1 MRGELLWAE
10 AGPEAYRITPAYAGR
25 TSRRS
30 VLSWR
35 RSDHPRVCGEN
46 SASEI
51 SAMLWPGSPP
61 RMRGELNERLRRAVG
76 VGITPA
82 YAGRTHAAT
91 SWATR
96 TSDHPRVCGENRGD
110 AWGKP
115 FIKGSPPRMR
125 GERPRG
131 SARRP
136 DRRITPAYA
145 GRTCSCRRSTPTLW
159 DHPRVCGENPY
170 SIATK
175 TFAGGSP
182 PRMRGEHAGQGAGCG
197 AGGITPAYAGRTWVG
212 EQGPE
217 LVKDHPRVCG
227 ENTASGMSGTAQGG
241 SPPRMRGEPAQ
252 RIPLAAIGG
261 ITPAYAGRTAAPHV
275 ELGGDEDHPRVCG
288 ENPQQRLASGPTLG
302 SPPRMRG
309 ERTTH
314 SCRRPYRGS
323 SQMRV

>member
-1 MRGELLWAE
+1 
-10 AGPEAYRITPAYAGR
+10 
-25 TSRRS
+25 
-30 VLSWR
+30 
-35 RSDHPRVCGEN
+35 
-46 SASEI
+46 
-51 SAMLWPGSPP
+51 MLWPGSPP

-227 ENTASGMSGTAQGG
+227 ENVLVDSPRATTAG
-241 SPPRMRGEPAQ
+241 SPPRMRGELRVHTITALHLRITPAYAG
-252 RIPLAAIGG
+252 RTRATGRHRGARRDHPRVCGENWRAASDMSPPQGSPPRMRGERGRVSPVRPGGG
-261 ITPAYAGRTAAPHV
+261 ITPAYAGRTWACRPPARRRA
-275 ELGGDEDHPRVCG
+275 DHPRVCG
-288 ENPQQRLASGPTLG
+288 ENG
-302 SPPRMRG
+302 
-309 ERTTH
+309 
-314 SCRRPYRGS
+314 C
-323 SQMRV
+323 V